1 MQSKKLMAIP
11 VLILLALVL
20 TGYAY
25 AHWEK
30 IITISGSVDT
40 GTLNLVIVSVSDTDN
55 GIDGEAVYPPDPT
68 KDKDVADT
76 TIRIDPYDQ
85 QKAIVTITNAYPS
98 YEVWIHITI
107 RNVGTIPAKLK
118 EIKVTAP
125 DCITVEAWDH
135 IGEQLE
141 PYPTQPFQ
149 SDYSGRIHVE
159 QCAEQGATYTFTI
172 EFIFWNWNE
181 VP

>member
-1 MQSKKLMAIP
+1 MDTKKLFATFAI
-11 VLILLALVL
+11 LIIALSIA
-20 TGYAY
+20 GFAY

-30 IITISGSVDT
+30 IITISGTVDT
-40 GTLNLVIVSVSDTDN
+40 GKLDLRIIDVSDSD
-55 GIDGEAVYPPDPT
+55 DPT
-68 KDKDVADT
+68 KPDPGKDKNVADT
-76 TIRIDPYDQ
+76 EIIIDPQDPER
-85 QKAIVTITNAYPS
+85 AIVTITNAYPS
-98 YEVWIHITI
+98 YYVYIHVTI

-118 EIKVTAP
+118 EIKITAP
-125 DCITVEAWDH
+125 ECIEVGAWDH

-141 PYPTQPFQ
+141 PYPTKQYQ
-149 SDYSGRIHVE
+149 SDYSGYIHVK